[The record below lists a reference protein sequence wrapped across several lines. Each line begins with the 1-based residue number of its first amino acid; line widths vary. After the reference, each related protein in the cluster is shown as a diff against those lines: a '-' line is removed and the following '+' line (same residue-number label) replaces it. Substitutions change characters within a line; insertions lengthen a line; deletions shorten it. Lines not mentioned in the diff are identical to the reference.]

1 MFIARDP
8 ERVLGTVIGDGH
20 CIAYVRSVSDAP
32 QTALWR
38 QGAAVSA
45 RTPVNAIIATFNSQG
60 RYANAVDGSSHAAVF
75 LFCHAQGIDVLDQ
88 WVGQAV
94 HRRTIRFRQ
103 GQGNAANDA
112 DRFCVVETEDATG

>member
-8 ERVLGTVIGDGH
+8 ERVLGTVVGDGH
-20 CIAYVRSVSDAP
+20 CVAYVRSVSDAP

-38 QGAAVSA
+38 QGAAVGA
-45 RTPVNAIIATFNSQG
+45 RTPVNAIIATFDARG

-88 WVGQAV
+88 WVGQRV
-94 HRRTIRFRQ
+94 HRRTIRFRG
-103 GQGNAANDA
+103 GQGHAVNDA
-112 DRFCVVETEDATG
+112 DRFYVVERGEAVS

>member
-8 ERVLGTVIGDGH
+8 ERALGTVVGDGH

-38 QGAAVSA
+38 QGAAIDA
-45 RTPVNAIIATFNSQG
+45 RTPVHAIIATFDRQG
-60 RYANAVDGSSHAAVF
+60 RYANALDGSSHAAVF
-75 LFCHAQGIDVLDQ
+75 LTRHAQGIDVLDQ

-112 DRFCVVETEDATG
+112 DRFRMVETVDATG